1 MLAQPSLHLW
11 GLPECLNLNSLDL
24 GGASSPGPATDGSR
38 RCNLEPEQCGQ
49 EGYMRHE
56 RGQAQCD

>member
-24 GGASSPGPATDGSR
+24 GGANSPGPATDGSR
-38 RCNLEPEQCGQ
+38 WSNLEPEQCGQ
-49 EGYMRHE
+49 GGYTLRE
-56 RGQAQCD
+56 WVQAQCG

>member
-24 GGASSPGPATDGSR
+24 GGANSPGLATDGSQR
-38 RCNLEPEQCGQ
+38 SNLESEKCGQ
-49 EGYMRHE
+49 GGYMRRE
-56 RGQAQCD
+56 RGQTQCG

>member
-38 RCNLEPEQCGQ
+38 WSNLEPEQCVQG
-49 EGYMRHE
+49 GYTLRE
-56 RGQAQCD
+56 WVQAQCG